1 MAIGKWCM
9 YLSTVL
15 FFLIGFGALAVAV
28 VPGADEWVAE
38 QTLDSAGFSSD
49 DPFQDEAINA
59 ITSDE
64 IGGVKTT
71 AWILAGTFI
80 PTAFLFAW
88 CGRWFKSMEGSVPTF
103 GAMMQQS
110 AQMTANVQAAYQP
123 YRRARWSRAVAWWPA
138 ARRCRPA
145 HPRSPSSAT
154 RSAHRPDDRLGG
166 GPTGAG
172 YGRHPCGPSTPWWP
186 EPGSWPVGGPPSA
199 PSSSSP
205 PRSATTADWSRSPTV
220 RP

>member
-9 YLSTVL
+9 YLSAVL

-49 DPFQDEAINA
+49 DPFQDEAISA
-59 ITSDE
+59 ITTDE

-71 AWILAGTFI
+71 AWILAATFI

-110 AQMTANVQAAYQP
+110 AQMTADAQAAYQQYAP
-123 YRRARWSRAVAWWPA
+123 GPVVP
-138 ARRCRPA
+138 
-145 HPRSPSSAT
+145 
-154 RSAHRPDDRLGG
+154 GG
-166 GPTGAG
+166 GVVAGGSPVPTGQ
-172 YGRHPCGPSTPWWP
+172 PPFPKFSDPI
-186 EPGSWPVGGPPSA
+186 GPP
-199 PSSSSP
+199 PG
-205 PRSATTADWSRSPTV
+205 
-220 RP
+220 

>member
-9 YLSTVL
+9 YLSAAL

-64 IGGVKTT
+64 IGGVQTT

-123 YRRARWSRAVAWWPA
+123 SPPGPVVPGGGVVAGG
-138 ARRCRPA
+138 
-145 HPRSPSSAT
+145 SPMPT
-154 RSAHRPDDRLGG
+154 GPTPGPQVQRPDR
-166 GPTGAG
+166 PTARMTG
-172 YGRHPCGPSTPWWP
+172 
-186 EPGSWPVGGPPSA
+186 
-199 PSSSSP
+199 
-205 PRSATTADWSRSPTV
+205 
-220 RP
+220 

>member
-1 MAIGKWCM
+1 MAIGKWSM
-9 YLSTVL
+9 YLSAAL
-15 FFLIGFGALAVAV
+15 FLFIGFGSLAVAV

-59 ITSDE
+59 ITRDD

-71 AWILAGTFI
+71 AWILAATFI

-110 AQMTANVQAAYQP
+110 AQLSANAQAAYQQYAP
-123 YRRARWSRAVAWWPA
+123 GSVAP
-138 ARRCRPA
+138 
-145 HPRSPSSAT
+145 
-154 RSAHRPDDRLGG
+154 GG
-166 GPTGAG
+166 GVVAGGSPMPTGQ
-172 YGRHPCGPSTPWWP
+172 P
-186 EPGSWPVGGPPSA
+186 PVPKFSDPIGPP
-199 PSSSSP
+199 PG
-205 PRSATTADWSRSPTV
+205 
-220 RP
+220 